1 MGTRTRFI
9 GRAAELAAFDG
20 ALASARS
27 GHTAFVLVGGEPG
40 MGKTRLLEEFER
52 VARSRGWAVA
62 NVRVSAIEGAPAFW
76 PWRQVVRQWLDAE
89 QSPGLRAAITEHG
102 PRLSRIVPELGGTDR
117 PVQVGTDRPVRVGAE
132 ERFTAFSRFGRL
144 LADAAGSGSAS
155 RAGAGAGQGA
165 GMVLLLDDV
174 HWADSD
180 SLALLA
186 SVVDQVRDSRLLVVG
201 AFRPREL
208 AEHPSGAELRTLV
221 GRHPSGTSLTLGG
234 FTSAEVEVD
243 LHALLGHRQPPS
255 VVASVVARTR
265 GNPLFIREI
274 SRLLEAGLPLD
285 AHLPDLIREVIGQH
299 LDGLPPACRTALA
312 VAAVAG
318 PDIDPRLLTAVTR
331 TDSSTGSGAGT
342 GSGITETLALLDTAA
357 RAGVVIAEADGRFA
371 FVHDLFRETLLHE
384 LSITD
389 RAGAHLRVATALEAT
404 ATPRLAEI
412 ARHRLAAL
420 PLGDAGTASA
430 SAHAAGRDALAH
442 FAFANANDLFERA
455 LATAP
460 DGLPPT
466 RRCELLLDLGT
477 TRYMVGD
484 IEGAVDRCIEAA
496 ELADQVG
503 DAEWLGR
510 ACLALPEYPNPR
522 WTVRVATWS
531 EQALAGLPAGDSAMR
546 AQLLAEQSITL
557 VFVDRSDQQE
567 TISRVALGMARRVGD
582 GAALR
587 YALRARQLACSD
599 APGHAERLVLG
610 GEMLANARRDGDLEG
625 VFWGHLWR
633 FDALVQAGHIDP
645 AIAELDQLEPVVA
658 AMGRPVQLWHVRRG
672 RLAVAIGRGEFAAAR
687 ELGTTPAGRV
697 AALAPASGRAHYWTD
712 LQIARLTGDNRDL
725 PADPPKM
732 TAINP
737 IGYLGEFV
745 NLAPWHLAFGRD
757 TEAAALLKALPEVG
771 STRIPRFVTMIVE
784 AARCTVAAA
793 LGELATAATAYDALL
808 PHADLHV
815 TNGAGV
821 SFTLGSAHL
830 PLGLAAGA
838 LGRPDRAVDHLRAAV
853 AANERAGLPPFA
865 AEAHH
870 HLAETLHSLGRPDD
884 REAARQHAGH
894 AVAIADRLGM
904 APLHAKAVDLA
915 ERLADRGPDSL
926 TPRQREIAQL
936 VARGRSNRE
945 IAAELHISER
955 TAENH
960 LRNIMIT
967 LGVRNRV
974 QVANWITGGS
984 APS

>member
-27 GHTAFVLVGGEPG
+27 GHAAFVLVGGEPG

-89 QSPGLRAAITEHG
+89 DSPRLRAAITEHG
-102 PRLSRIVPELGGTDR
+102 AQLSRIVPELG
-117 PVQVGTDRPVRVGAE
+117 GTDRPVRVGAE

-144 LADAAGSGSAS
+144 LADAAGSGSGPA
-155 RAGAGAGQGA
+155 AGSGGGQGA

-255 VVASVVARTR
+255 VVASVAARTR

-285 AHLPDLIREVIGQH
+285 SHLPDLIREVIGQH
-299 LDGLPPACRTALA
+299 LDGLPPSCRTALA

-331 TDSSTGSGAGT
+331 TAVTRTAVTRTESSTEA
-342 GSGITETLALLDTAA
+342 GITETLALLDTAA
-357 RAGVVIAEADGRFA
+357 RAGVVVAQADGRFA

-384 LSITD
+384 LSITE
-389 RAGAHLRVATALEAT
+389 RAGAHLRVATALEST

-420 PLGDAGTASA
+420 PLGDAGAASA
-430 SAHAAGRDALAH
+430 SAHAAGRDAVAH

-460 DGLPPT
+460 DELAPA

-484 IEGAVDRCIEAA
+484 IEGAVDGCIEGA
-496 ELADQVG
+496 ELADQAG

-522 WTVRVATWS
+522 WTARVATWS

-546 AQLLAEQSITL
+546 SQLLAEQSITL

-567 TISRVALGMARRVGD
+567 TISRAALSMARRVGD

-625 VFWGHLWR
+625 VFWGHMWR

-658 AMGRPVQLWHVRRG
+658 AMGRPIQLWHVRRG
-672 RLAVAIGRGEFAAAR
+672 RLAVAIGRGEFASAR
-687 ELGTTPAGRV
+687 ELGRTPAGRL

-725 PADPPKM
+725 PADPPTR

-737 IGYLGEFV
+737 IGYLGDFV
-745 NLAPWHLAFGRD
+745 NLAPWHLAFRRD
-757 TEAAALLKALPEVG
+757 AEAAALLKALPEVG
-771 STRIPRFVTMIVE
+771 STRIPRFVTMIIE

-793 LGELATAATAYDALL
+793 LGELATAAAAYHALL

-830 PLGLAAGA
+830 PLGLAAAA
-838 LGRPDRAVDHLRAAV
+838 LGRPDRALDHLRAAV
-853 AANERAGLPPFA
+853 SANERAGLPPFA

-894 AVAIADRLGM
+894 AAAIADRLGM
-904 APLHAKAVDLA
+904 ALLHAKAVDLA

-984 APS
+984 APQGA